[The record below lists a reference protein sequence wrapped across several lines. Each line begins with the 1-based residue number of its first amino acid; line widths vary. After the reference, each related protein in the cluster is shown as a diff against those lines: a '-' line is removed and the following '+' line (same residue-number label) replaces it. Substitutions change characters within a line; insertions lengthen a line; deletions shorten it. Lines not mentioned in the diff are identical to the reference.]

1 MIVFPAIDIIGGQ
14 CVRLYKGDFST
25 AEKVAEDPLKTALE
39 FKKAGAEWIHMVDLD
54 GAKRGEKANS
64 AVFIE
69 VAQKSGL
76 KVQLGGGIRDMDTLE
91 FYLSSGIS
99 RCVLGSA
106 AIKKPEFVRQAVR
119 KFGERIAVG
128 IDAVN
133 GFAATEGWI
142 ELSKLNYIEAA
153 KQMKE
158 IGVKTLIFT
167 DISKDG
173 TLEGP
178 NFEQLSELANTV
190 SCDIIASGGIKDLSH
205 IHRLAEMGIY
215 GAICG
220 KALYNGTLDLA
231 SAIVAAEPERLFKK
245 SKLIP
250 AVVQDDKTGEVLML
264 AYMDIEAYK
273 RTLMTGTTWFWSRS
287 RQEYWNK
294 GANSGNYQQV
304 VSISSDCDDDTLLI
318 RVIQHGSA
326 CHTGSRSC
334 FFKEIKPRNL

>member
-54 GAKRGEKANS
+54 GAKKGEKVNS

-76 KVQLGGGIRDMDTLE
+76 KVQLGGGIRDMGTLE

-106 AIKKPEFVRQAVR
+106 AIKNPEFVRQAVR

-128 IDAVN
+128 IAAVD

-142 ELSKLNYIEAA
+142 ELSKLNYIQAA
-153 KQMKE
+153 KQME
-158 IGVKTLIFT
+158 EVGVRTLIFT

-178 NFEQLSELANTV
+178 NFEQLSELANTI

-215 GAICG
+215 GVICG
-220 KALYNGTLDLA
+220 KALYNGTLDCLCHCCGRA
-231 SAIVAAEPERLFKK
+231 RRLSK
-245 SKLIP
+245 S
-250 AVVQDDKTGEVLML
+250 E
-264 AYMDIEAYK
+264 
-273 RTLMTGTTWFWSRS
+273 
-287 RQEYWNK
+287 
-294 GANSGNYQQV
+294 
-304 VSISSDCDDDTLLI
+304 
-318 RVIQHGSA
+318 
-326 CHTGSRSC
+326 
-334 FFKEIKPRNL
+334 